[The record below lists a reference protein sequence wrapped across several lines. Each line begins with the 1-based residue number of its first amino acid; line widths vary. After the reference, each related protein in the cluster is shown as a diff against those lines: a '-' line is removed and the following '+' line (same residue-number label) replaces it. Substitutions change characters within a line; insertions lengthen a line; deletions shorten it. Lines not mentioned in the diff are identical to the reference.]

1 MEEVQTIFNND
12 TLEELIEDGIIE
24 NVEVVENENEN
35 E

>member
-1 MEEVQTIFNND
+1 MEEVQTIFNED

>member
-12 TLEELIEDGIIE
+12 TLEELIEDVIIE
-24 NVEVVENENEN
+24 IVEVVENENET